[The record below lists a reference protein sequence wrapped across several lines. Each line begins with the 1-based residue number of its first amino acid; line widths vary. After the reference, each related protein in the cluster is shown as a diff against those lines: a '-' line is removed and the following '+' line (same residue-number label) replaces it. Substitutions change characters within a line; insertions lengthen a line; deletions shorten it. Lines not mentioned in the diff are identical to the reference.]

1 MKDLIRHLQNMDNR
15 LTSLQHEVMSQVNDS
30 RQSATIAKLAL
41 ESELRIQEQLREE
54 SKSMD
59 TFNRILVLQVALWVF
74 VLVLLFGWWTK
85 LNRPLW

>member
-1 MKDLIRHLQNMDNR
+1 M
-15 LTSLQHEVMSQVNDS
+15 TSLQHEVMSQVNDS